1 MNREDLW
8 IVFEN
13 NREDNVVFWAVV
25 DRVNRVVLG
34 HGLSNT
40 SDGAAEHAEEL
51 IAKLV
56 EVASE

>member
-13 NREDNVVFWAVV
+13 NREHHVVFWAVI

-34 HGLSNT
+34 NGISNEP
-40 SDGAAEHAEEL
+40 DVAAAHAEEL
-51 IAKLV
+51 VEKLV
-56 EVASE
+56 GSTN

>member
-25 DRVNRVVLG
+25 HRVNRVVLG

-40 SDGAAEHAEEL
+40 SDGAAQHAEQL
-51 IAKLV
+51 IETLV
-56 EVASE
+56 GSANE